1 MQRGEIE
8 ILLVDDNMNDAELAI
23 HSLKKHKLT
32 NNMIHLKDGA
42 EALDFIF
49 CTGQYENRDINNKPK
64 VILLDLKMPRING
77 IEVLKKIKENEIT
90 KKIPVVILTSSRE
103 DPDIHTC
110 YELGANSYIVKPID
124 FSNFQ
129 KTVTDL
135 GLYWLLHNV
144 SIK

>member
-1 MQRGEIE
+1 MENEEIE
-8 ILLVDDNMNDAELAI
+8 ILLVEDNMNDAELAI

-64 VILLDLKMPRING
+64 VILLDLKMPKISG

-135 GLYWLLHNV
+135 GLYWLLLNV
-144 SIK
+144 AIK

>member
-1 MQRGEIE
+1 MQEGEIE
-8 ILLVDDNMNDAELAI
+8 ILLVEDNMNDAELTI
-23 HSLKKHKLT
+23 HSLKKHRLT

-49 CTGQYENRDINNKPK
+49 CKGQYENRDINNKPR

-90 KKIPVVILTSSRE
+90 KKIPVVVLTSSRE

-135 GLYWLLHNV
+135 GLYWLLLNV
-144 SIK
+144 AIK

>member
-1 MQRGEIE
+1 MQEGEIE
-8 ILLVDDNMNDAELAI
+8 ILLVEDNMNDAELAI

-49 CTGQYENRDINNKPK
+49 CKGQYENRDINNKPK

-90 KKIPVVILTSSRE
+90 KKIPVVVLTSSRE

-135 GLYWLLHNV
+135 GLYWLLLNV
-144 SIK
+144 AIK